1 MKKNLLFFACLL
13 QSLCLQAATQKFDWA
28 LLMEGPGRSACMATA
43 IDKAG
48 NIYATGFFQD
58 QVDADLGS
66 GSRILA
72 VATGGYNI
80 FISKSDSNGKL
91 IWAQQIGNFKPVNT
105 RSISLDSDDG
115 DIYVTGNFSD
125 LVDFDPGPGVANL
138 APAGLENTFILK
150 LDNGGNFI
158 WAKSIASLDRNRGYK
173 ILANESKGVF
183 ITGVFQTT
191 TDFDPG
197 PAMYP
202 VTPKDTIPYIG
213 DLYFLKLD
221 EKGDF
226 QWVQTFGG
234 YGWDVGTALDKD
246 KAGNIY
252 LAGSFSDTVD
262 FDAGPGVSNLI
273 AQSDLEGFVLKTD
286 YNGNFIWAKSFKSTA
301 NSEVTDIKS
310 DSNDNLVIIGAL
322 QGKADFDPGP
332 GESFLESSGYVDIF
346 VAKLDVAG
354 KFLWAKSFGATAI
367 NSLDAAHSVTTDLQN
382 NVYVT
387 GAHDYTIDFDPGPGV
402 ALFPASGTLE
412 VYLLKLDQKGEFV
425 WARNFQ
431 GTQSS
436 NGNSI
441 VADNKGNLY
450 TSGHFYGS
458 ADFDTDAGILNLS
471 STPMYNS
478 KMFLHK
484 ILSCQSDKDITA
496 TGSKL
501 SAEATGPIYSY
512 QWVNCPAMTIVPGA
526 TSQTFTAVKNG
537 SYAVIINNGRCAD
550 TSDCLSVTGTGIDES
565 ILQKAFS
572 VYPNPANGTFFIRA
586 DADIMG
592 AAVSVCSVTGQE
604 VLHFQLTENLSSQQL
619 SPGFYTITV
628 TKDAEKI
635 TRKVV
640 VF

>member
-1 MKKNLLFFACLL
+1 MKKNLIFFVFLL
-13 QSLCLQAATQKFDWA
+13 QSFCLQATTQKFDWA

-48 NIYATGFFQD
+48 NIYATGYFQD
-58 QVDADLGS
+58 EVDADLSS
-66 GSRILA
+66 GGRLLS

-91 IWAQQIGNFKPVNT
+91 IWAQQVGNFKSINS

-115 DIYVTGNFSD
+115 DIYVTGSFTD

-138 APAGLENTFILK
+138 APAGLENTYILK
-150 LDNGGNFI
+150 LDNGGNYI
-158 WAKSIASLDRNRGYK
+158 WAKCIASLERNHGYRV
-173 ILANESKGVF
+173 LANESKGVF
-183 ITGVFQTT
+183 LTGVFQTT

-197 PAMYP
+197 PAMHP
-202 VTPKDTIPYIG
+202 VKPKDLYPLVS

-234 YGWDVGTALDKD
+234 NGIDVGATLGKD
-246 KAGNIY
+246 KSGNIY

-262 FDAGPGVSNLI
+262 FDAGSGVSTLI
-273 AQSDLEGFVLKTD
+273 AQSGLEGFVLKTD
-286 YNGNFIWAKSFKSTA
+286 YNGNFIWAKSFKSTS

-310 DSNDNLVIIGAL
+310 DSNDNLVIIGFL

-332 GESFLESSGYVDIF
+332 GESFLESSGVVDIF
-346 VAKLDVAG
+346 VVKLNVSG
-354 KFLWAKSFGATAI
+354 NFLWARSFGGMAV
-367 NSLDAAHSVTTDLQN
+367 NSMDVAYSVTTDLQN

-387 GAHDYTIDFDPGPGV
+387 GAHQGDIDFDPGPGV
-402 ALFPASGTLE
+402 TLLSTSSSE
-412 VYLLKLDQKGEFV
+412 VYLLKLDQKGDFV
-425 WARNFQ
+425 WAKNFA

-436 NGNSI
+436 IGYSINADSRGNI
-441 VADNKGNLY
+441 Y
-450 TSGHFYGS
+450 TSGLFDGIG
-458 ADFDTDAGILNLS
+458 DFNTDAGILSLS
-471 STPMYNS
+471 NTPMYKN

-484 ILSCQSDKDITA
+484 IASCQSDKDITA
-496 TGSKL
+496 IGSKL

-526 TSQTFTAVKNG
+526 TSQTFTASKSG
-537 SYAVIINNGRCAD
+537 FYAVIINNKRCAD
-550 TSDCLSVTGTGIDES
+550 TSDCINVVGTGITES
-565 ILQKAFS
+565 ILEKAFS